1 LTFENLKFVLDSRK
15 ARYVTFNEQRGTYV
29 TIEKIASKSSA
40 TQRKGRVGRDCPGE
54 YYYFENLETGR
65 MKQDDFDMTEL
76 DRVDLTNV
84 VFELMIEYKDM
95 SKVK

>member
-1 LTFENLKFVLDSRK
+1 M
-15 ARYVTFNEQRGTYV
+15 

-54 YYYFENLETGR
+54 YYYFENIETGR

-84 VFELMIEYKDM
+84 VFELMIEYKDI

>member
-1 LTFENLKFVLDSRK
+1 M
-15 ARYVTFNEQRGTYV
+15 TFNEQRGTYV
-29 TIEKIASKSSA
+29 TEEKIASKSSA

-84 VFELMIEYKDM
+84 VFELMIEYKDI

>member
-1 LTFENLKFVLDSRK
+1 MT
-15 ARYVTFNEQRGTYV
+15 Q
-29 TIEKIASKSSA
+29 EKIASKSSA

-54 YYYFENLETGR
+54 YYYFENIETGR
-65 MKQDDFDMTEL
+65 MNQDEFDMTEL
-76 DRVDLTNV
+76 DRIDLTNV

>member
-1 LTFENLKFVLDSRK
+1 M
-15 ARYVTFNEQRGTYV
+15 